1 METIKNDAF
10 KLENET
16 IGFECDILKQ
26 IDHLETLVNEFE
38 SNLAN
43 AEDNQKVLKDFQKKV
58 EKEKIFDKV
67 ANLNKKAYE
76 GVSKLGK
83 VI

>member
-10 KLENET
+10 KFENET

-43 AEDNQKVLKDFQKKV
+43 ADDNQKVLKDF
-58 EKEKIFDKV
+58 
-67 ANLNKKAYE
+67 
-76 GVSKLGK
+76 
-83 VI
+83 